1 MKSNIIAG
9 LLLLPLFA
17 TAATAAEKQPRWMSP
32 EAGFI
37 DAETDTRVEQV
48 SPEQVDGSYQ
58 LRLSMPRI
66 DKEIEEVLVI
76 GQSPDRPGQPS
87 PVKFTLT
94 NDLDAGRSGIILYL
108 GEKRDFA
115 VHINYEDGSRLRVPA
130 TASNPGA
137 ALKIKP

>member
-1 MKSNIIAG
+1 MKSYIIAG
-9 LLLLPLFA
+9 LLLLPLLT
-17 TAATAAEKQPRWMSP
+17 TAAIAAEKQPRWMSP

-37 DAETDTRVEQV
+37 DPETDTRVEQV
-48 SPEQVDGSYQ
+48 SPEQGDGSYQ
-58 LRLSMPRI
+58 LTLSMPRV

-76 GQSPDRPGQPS
+76 GQSPDKPGQPS
-87 PVKFTLT
+87 PVKFDLT
-94 NDLDAGRSGIILYL
+94 NDLDGGRSGIILYL

-115 VHINYEDGSRLRVPA
+115 VHINYEDGSRLRLPA

>member
-1 MKSNIIAG
+1 MKSHIVAG
-9 LLLLPLFA
+9 LLILPLLGGA
-17 TAATAAEKQPRWMSP
+17 TAYAEKKPRWMSP
-32 EAGFI
+32 EAGYI
-37 DAETDTRVEQV
+37 DTETDTRVEKV
-48 SPEQVDGSYQ
+48 GAEQGDGSYQ
-58 LRLSMPRI
+58 LTISMPRV
-66 DKEIEEVLVI
+66 DKEIEEVLVV
-76 GQSPDRPGQPS
+76 GQSPDRPDTPA
-87 PVKFTLT
+87 PVKFEIT